1 MHLIKNPILKGFNP
15 DPSICRVG
23 KDYYIAT
30 STFEWFPGVQIHHS
44 SDLVNWQL
52 KTRPLDRLSQLN
64 MIGNPD
70 SGGVWAPCLSHC
82 EGTFYLIYSD
92 VKRWYEEPYKIV
104 RNFLVT
110 APAIEGPWSEPVFLN
125 ASGFD
130 PSLFHDEDGRK
141 WLVSME
147 WDHRRGRNRF
157 SGILLQEFD
166 EQLGK
171 LTGPVTKIFTG
182 TEIGLVEG
190 PHLHHLNGYYYLI
203 TAEGGTEYTHAV
215 TVARSRNI
223 DGPYEVHPANPLVTT
238 TGHPERTIQKAGH
251 GSIVDT
257 PDGEWYLVH
266 LGGRPID
273 GKHCIL
279 GRETSIQKCEW
290 REDGWIYL
298 ANGTNLPDAE
308 TPAPAAYQPVE
319 ANPLPQ
325 WDGFFTGDQI
335 DLHFQSLR
343 QPMSEDWISLTERP
357 GWLRLTGKEP
367 TTSCFRQSLIAHRL
381 QAFRAEVTT
390 EVDFA
395 PESFQHM
402 AGLIAYYDTSN
413 HYYLRISQDEELGR
427 ELNIIRTVSGPSEE
441 ILESGVPVPAAG
453 SLHLKVSID
462 VADLQFYWSVD
473 GEQWTKIGPVLESKV
488 LSDDF
493 HELRFTG
500 AFIGLCA
507 QDLVSASKPAYFKSF
522 HYKEL

>member
-1 MHLIKNPILKGFNP
+1 MATIQNPILKGFNP

-23 KDYYIAT
+23 ENYYIAT

-44 SDLVNWQL
+44 TDLVNWNL
-52 KTRPLDRLSQLN
+52 LTRPLDRPSQLD

-82 EGTFYLIYSD
+82 DGKFHLIYSD
-92 VKRWYEEPYKIV
+92 VKRWHEEPYKIV
-104 RNFLVT
+104 RNYLVT
-110 APAIEGPWSEPVFLN
+110 APAIDGPWSEPVYLN
-125 ASGFD
+125 SSGFD
-130 PSLFHDEDGRK
+130 PSLFHDVDGKK

-147 WDHRRGRNRF
+147 WDHRRERHRF

-166 EQLGK
+166 PESGCLV
-171 LTGPVTKIFTG
+171 GPVKKIFKG
-182 TEIGLVEG
+182 TEIAMVEG
-190 PHLHHLNGYYYLI
+190 PHLYRLNGYYYLI

-215 TVARSRNI
+215 TIARSRKI
-223 DGPYEVHPANPLVTT
+223 DGPYEVHPANPLVTS
-238 TGHPERTIQKAGH
+238 TGHPELVIQKAGH
-251 GSIVDT
+251 GSIVET

-290 REDGWIYL
+290 RADGWIYL

-308 TPAPAAYQPVE
+308 TPAPSGYEPVTTAQP
-319 ANPLPQ
+319 A
-325 WDGFFTGDQI
+325 WDGLFSTEFL

-343 QPMSEDWISLTERP
+343 QPVTEEWLSLKERP
-357 GWLRLTGKEP
+357 GWLRLKGNEP
-367 TTSCFRQSLIAHRL
+367 TTSCFRQSLIARRL
-381 QAFRAEVTT
+381 QAFNAEAST
-390 EVDFA
+390 EMDYS

-413 HYYLRISQDEELGR
+413 HYYLRISRDEELGR
-427 ELNIIRTVSGPSEE
+427 ELNIISTVAGPSAE
-441 ILESGVPVPAAG
+441 ILEQGI
-453 SLHLKVSID
+453 SLPEEGTVHLKVIFRKT
-462 VADLQFYWSVD
+462 VLQFAYSLD
-473 GEQWTKIGPVLESKV
+473 GESWQDVGPELPTRV

-507 QDLVSASKPAYFKSF
+507 QDLVQGCKAADFRS
-522 HYKEL
+522 YKYVEQ